1 MKFLSFKTKKNF
13 LARSITGF
21 AFLLFTF
28 YFANGQGLPV
38 AAPASVG
45 MNAAKLDQIE
55 QLVLADIADK
65 KLPGAV
71 VIVGRKGK
79 IVYRKAFG
87 NRSLVP
93 TVEKMT
99 VDTIFDV
106 ASLTKPVAT
115 ATSIMILIEQGK
127 LRLNDTIGKFIP
139 EIDDE
144 QAKRVT
150 IQQLLTHTSGYR
162 PDFDLGEKWTGRDGM
177 LAALKKEKLR
187 AAPGTRFVYSDIG
200 FIVLGEIVER
210 TAKTGSDNFAEKS
223 FVSLDLLQTKF
234 TPYEEVPLIAR
245 DLPAAER
252 EQRANENAARIDRNL
267 KKVRTIAP
275 TENIKGQLNY
285 LGSKFEGQEKE
296 GEAMLR
302 GYVHDPTASRMG
314 GVAGHAGLFSTA
326 DDLARYAQMLL
337 NGGVAPVWPSG
348 RNASV
353 NERASN
359 ADARGTLPNGR
370 VSARRI
376 LSAQT
381 VAKMTQPYVVAE
393 DGSARGLGWDMN
405 TSFSSNRGDLF
416 PLGSFGHTGFT
427 GTSIWIDPTSQT
439 FVVFMSNRV
448 HPDGKGDVT
457 PLRSRVSTVV
467 ASAIEDLPVEKW
479 KEAEARYNAA
489 VAAQIPGFV
498 ERKTQVSAVSGL
510 LPSNQS
516 AFNIH
521 PPQNLPISNTQG
533 IVARSFLKNAVL
545 NGVDVLEKNGF
556 KDLDGKKIGLVTN
569 HTGLNQKGK
578 STIDILHEAKNVD
591 LVSIFAPEHG
601 IRGELDTEKIDDTKD
616 EKTGL
621 PVYSLYKDGMRRPK
635 PEQLAGLDA
644 IVYDIQDIGARFYTY
659 TATLKNVMEEAAK
672 AKIPVYVL
680 DRPNPI
686 NGVSVEGPLAEEDK
700 LSFIAAHT
708 TPVRY
713 GLTIGEL
720 GQMMNA
726 ERKIG
731 ADLRVIRMDGWS
743 RTMWF
748 DDTVQT
754 WVNPSPNMRSLTQA
768 TLYPGIGL
776 LETTNLSVGRGT
788 DTPFEVIGAPWLDG
802 QKLAFHLNSR
812 AIPGVRFVPIRFK
825 PNASVFK
832 DEQLGGVNIIVT
844 DRNALNS
851 VRMGIEIAAA
861 LRKLYPAE
869 WQVDRYGRLLV
880 NAAVLELVKKGETP
894 ENIERSWAAA
904 AAEFMTRRASYLLYK

>member
-1 MKFLSFKTKKNF
+1 
-13 LARSITGF
+13 
-21 AFLLFTF
+21 
-28 YFANGQGLPV
+28 
-38 AAPASVG
+38 
-45 MNAAKLDQIE
+45 MNAAKLG
-55 QLVLADIADK
+55 QLEAIINADIADK

-93 TVEKMT
+93 AVEKMT

-127 LRLNDTIGKFIP
+127 LRLNDTVGKFIP
-139 EIDDE
+139 DIDDE
-144 QAKRVT
+144 NAKRVT
-150 IQQLLTHTSGYR
+150 ILQLLTHTSGYR

-187 AAPGTRFVYSDIG
+187 NPPGTRFVYSDIG

-210 TAKTGSDNFAEKS
+210 LVREPSCASLSPVRSPGLCDQLFSTRVLFHPLGMAASS
-223 FVSLDLLQTKF
+223 FRPFGGVSPEVELDASPFLGT
-234 TPYEEVPLIAR
+234 R
-245 DLPAAER
+245 M
-252 EQRANENAARIDRNL
+252 
-267 KKVRTIAP
+267 AP
-275 TENIKGQLNY
+275 TENVRGQNSY
-285 LGSKFEGQEKE
+285 LGSKFEGNEKD
-296 GEAMLR
+296 GDQMLR
-302 GYVHDPTASRMG
+302 GQVHDPTSFRMG
-314 GVAGHAGLFSTA
+314 GVAGHAGLFSIA

-337 NGGVAPVWPSG
+337 NGGVAPPRVG
-348 RNASV
+348 
-353 NERASN
+353 
-359 ADARGTLPNGR
+359 GTPTAP
-370 VSARRI
+370 VRI

-405 TSFSSNRGDLF
+405 TSFSANRGDLF
-416 PLGSFGHTGFT
+416 PKGSFGHTGFT
-427 GTSIWIDPTSQT
+427 GTGIWIDPTSQT
-439 FVVFMSNRV
+439 FYVFLSNRV

-457 PLRSRVSTVV
+457 PLRGKVATIV
-467 ASAIEDLPVEKW
+467 ASAIEDLPIEKW
-479 KEAEARYNAA
+479 KEAEAKFNAT

-498 ERKTQVSAVSGL
+498 ERVEAAKRATGVAGVSPAGGAGRSPL
-510 LPSNQS
+510 QS
-516 AFNIH
+516 
-521 PPQNLPISNTQG
+521 T
-533 IVARSFLKNAVL
+533 VL
-545 NGVDVLEKNGF
+545 NGIDILEKNGF
-556 KDLDGKKIGLVTN
+556 KDLEGKKIGLVTN
-569 HTGLNQKGK
+569 HTGRNLAGK
-578 STIDILHEAKNVD
+578 STIDILHEAKNVN
-591 LVSIFAPEHG
+591 LISIFAPEHG

-635 PEQLAGLDA
+635 PDQLAGLDA

-686 NGVSVEGPLAEEDK
+686 NGIDVEGSLADEDK

-708 TPVRY
+708 IPVRY

-731 ADLRVIRMDGWS
+731 ADLRVIKMEGWS
-743 RTMWF
+743 RSMWF
-748 DDTVQT
+748 DETGQT

-802 QKLAFHLNSR
+802 QRLAKHLNER
-812 AIPGVRFVPIRFK
+812 NLPGVRFIPVRYK

-832 DEQLGGVNIIVT
+832 GEDLGGVNIVIT
-844 DRNALNS
+844 DRSRFRS
-851 VRMGIEIAAA
+851 VRTGIEIAAA
-861 LRKLYPAE
+861 LRKLYPND
-869 WQVDRYGRLLV
+869 WQVERYGRLLV
-880 NAAVLELVKKGETP
+880 NGEILAAITRGDSP
-894 ENIERSWAAA
+894 EAIEKLYQVGITN
-904 AAEFMTRRASYLLYK
+904 FDKRRASYLLYK